1 MAKERLDAAILRLR
15 EENWLPEIARQLSL
29 TRQATSKWRR
39 VPAERV
45 RRVAEITG
53 YPLHFLRP
61 DLYEV
66 PNGPPARRR
75 SQRVAAHA

>member
-1 MAKERLDAAILRLR
+1 MPKERPDAAILRLR
-15 EENWLPEIARQLSL
+15 EENWLPEIARQLTL

-45 RRVAEITG
+45 RKVADITG

-66 PNGPPARRR
+66 PAKPARRR
-75 SQRVAAHA
+75 NHRAAAHA